1 MEISW
6 CWYYLRFL
14 VTYTWVSTRQLYNK
28 MYTAWHKIH
37 NWPIIVTWPPTDAA
51 KALWQENQKK
61 RRQLNQL
68 KVKVKW
74 HFSHFSPWDSPA
86 VVSWL
91 VYGIAVLLFREQ
103 RTCITPD
110 SGLHPIESV
119 EIILLLFFGNIF
131 SWRWCPENLFSFL
144 PSSFKFQPRRSP
156 VEYFF
161 LAVVSWDHGPLSWEL
176 PTPIS
181 QNLTNRCIIKLHCIG
196 QRVSLYVCHSGKAL
210 DEKTH
215 SVQLLTYTC
224 LCTRVF
230 TISPPH
236 ICHRHTQ
243 HYRWTL
249 DR

>member
-1 MEISW
+1 MWQRPYGKKIEKSGGNLISW
-6 CWYYLRFL
+6 KWKWNGISPIFL
-14 VTYTWVSTRQLYNK
+14 
-28 MYTAWHKIH
+28 
-37 NWPIIVTWPPTDAA
+37 
-51 KALWQENQKK
+51 
-61 RRQLNQL
+61 
-68 KVKVKW
+68 
-74 HFSHFSPWDSPA
+74 PWDSPA

-91 VYGIAVLLFREQ
+91 VYGIAVLLFREP

-131 SWRWCPENLFSFL
+131 SWRWCLENLFSL
-144 PSSFKFQPRRSP
+144 IPSSFKFQPRRSP

-161 LAVVSWDHGPLSWEL
+161 LVVVSWDHRPLSWEL

-224 LCTRVF
+224 FVHQSVHNLTSSHMSSTHTALSVNPGPLNLRL
-230 TISPPH
+230 TKYLQNLLYIDH
-236 ICHRHTQ
+236 ILTKWP
-243 HYRWTL
+243 YW
-249 DR
+249 